1 MSPIPPLDRSQTDA
15 FRVVHGAASGQP
27 GRYRDRL
34 GQWQLFAG
42 ETPPTPAEAAALLG
56 DAEGPPAVRG
66 VYFKRLLR
74 HVRQTA
80 IEEASPVHLAGEVAP
95 ERFTVRENGLRFE
108 LSFSEGYSTGLF
120 LDQRDNRR
128 RLLTGQVAPGFALP
142 APGPNGPPELLNCFA
157 YTCAFSVCA
166 ARAGLRT
173 TSLDLSRKYL
183 DWGRR
188 NFALNDLD
196 PAAHDFIYG
205 DVFDWLKRLG
215 KKSRAF
221 DVIVLDPPTFSRS
234 PAGDFR
240 ATSDYGR
247 LVALALPLLRPGGFL
262 LASTNA
268 ARFPADDFVGQV
280 RAAVASDCRSVVQEF
295 RAPQP
300 ADFQVTPEEPGY
312 LKVVWLRTA
321 GAA

>member
-1 MSPIPPLDRSQTDA
+1 MSPIPPIDRRETDA
-15 FRVVHGAASGQP
+15 FRVVHGAADGQP

-34 GQWQLFAG
+34 GEWQLFAG

-74 HVRQTA
+74 QVRQTPV
-80 IEEASPVHLAGEVAP
+80 EEASPVHLAGEVAS

-108 LSFSEGYSTGLF
+108 LSFREGYSTGLF
-120 LDQRDNRR
+120 LDQRENRR
-128 RLLTGQVAPGFALP
+128 RLLTGQVTDGFTLP
-142 APGPNGPPELLNCFA
+142 APGPEGPPALLNCFA
-157 YTCAFSVCA
+157 YTGAFSVCA

-188 NFALNDLD
+188 NFELNGLD
-196 PAAHDFIYG
+196 PLAHDFIYG

-215 KKSRAF
+215 KKSRTF

-240 ATSDYGR
+240 ATTDYGR
-247 LVALALPLLRPGGFL
+247 LVSLALPLLRPGGVL

-268 ARFPADDFVGQV
+268 ARFPAEDFVAQL
-280 RAAVASDCRSVVQEF
+280 RAAVASAGRSVVQEF

-300 ADFQVTPEEPGY
+300 ADFPVTPEEPAY
-312 LKVVWLRTA
+312 LKVVWTRVA